1 MSSSAARS
9 GRMKIMNARGRL
21 VGIAFAVS
29 VLVGGAAF
37 SAGTARS
44 AGNASSGAAVEP
56 AGFLY
61 GTVETTGGR
70 RYTGVLRWGDEEA
83 FWDDLFNAQKAK
95 LPYIDRLPEDQ
106 RRRREIRILGLRISY
121 DWDEWVKGRQF
132 IARFGDIKEIRPKTG
147 EKVDVVMKSGT
158 TYRLDDGSNDI
169 GATVRVQ
176 DPDLGTVEID
186 WKKIEQ
192 INFAAAPSD
201 AGPLDRRLYGEVTT
215 EDGVFHGFV
224 QWDSQECLGADKLDG
239 ESEDG
244 KLSLEMG
251 RIRSIEKKSRNGA
264 RVGMKDGRTYDLHG
278 TNDVDSS
285 IRGIFVEDEHFGRVK
300 ISWDAFNRVD
310 FREGPATGRG
320 YADYK
325 PATPLRGTVTDR
337 DGKTW
342 KGRLVF
348 DLDESET
355 WEMLNGERHGVEY
368 DIPFER
374 VRSIAPFDD
383 DTSDVTLR
391 NGRELRLED
400 SQDVT
405 ASNSGV
411 LVMPERGGPEHYV
424 PWEEVRRV
432 EFD

>member
-1 MSSSAARS
+1 MKSTDARS
-9 GRMKIMNARGRL
+9 RKMNLMSARGRL
-21 VGIAFAVS
+21 VGIAFVVWA
-29 VLVGGAAF
+29 LAGGVHFAAR
-37 SAGTARS
+37 TARS
-44 AGNASSGAAVEP
+44 AGSAPPAAAVEP
-56 AGFLY
+56 GGFLY
-61 GTVETTGGR
+61 GTVETTAGR

-83 FWDDLFNAQKAK
+83 FWDDLFNAEKAK
-95 LPYIDRLPEDQ
+95 LPYIDRLPKDQ
-106 RRRREIRILGLRISY
+106 RRRREIRILGLRFSY
-121 DWDEWVKGRQF
+121 DWGEGFSGRQF

-158 TYRLDDGSNDI
+158 TYQLDDGSNDI

-176 DPDLGTVEID
+176 DPGLGTVEID
-186 WKKIEQ
+186 WKKIERIDFQ
-192 INFAAAPSD
+192 AAPSG
-201 AGPLDRRLYGEVTT
+201 AGPLDHRLYGEVAT
-215 EDGVFHGFV
+215 EDGVFRGFV

-251 RIRSIEKKSRNGA
+251 RIRSIEKKNRNGA

-278 TNDVDSS
+278 TNDVNSS

-325 PATPLRGTVTDR
+325 PATPLQGTVTDR

-348 DLDESET
+348 DLDESES

>member
-1 MSSSAARS
+1 
-9 GRMKIMNARGRL
+9 MKIMSGRGRL
-21 VGIAFAVS
+21 VGIAFV
-29 VLVGGAAF
+29 VLSLAGGAPF

-44 AGNASSGAAVEP
+44 AASAPSAAAVEP

-83 FWDDLFNAQKAK
+83 FWDDLFNAEKAK
-95 LPYIDRLPEDQ
+95 LPYIDRLPEGQ

-132 IARFGDIKEIRPKTG
+132 VARFGDIKEIRPKTG

-169 GATVRVQ
+169 GARVRVQ
-176 DPDLGTVEID
+176 DTGLGTVEID
-186 WKKIEQ
+186 WKKIER
-192 INFAAAPSD
+192 IDFKAAPSG
-201 AGPLDRRLYGEVTT
+201 AGPLDRRLYGEVAT

-251 RIRSIEKKSRNGA
+251 RIRSIEKKNRNGA
-264 RVGMKDGRTYDLHG
+264 RVSLQDGRTYDLHG

-300 ISWDAFNRVD
+300 ISWDAFDRVD

-348 DLDESET
+348 DLDESES

-411 LVMPERGGPEHYV
+411 LVMPEKGGPEHYV